1 MCLNEPSLLFMYET
15 HFKINLIL
23 CYCEE
28 QKSMNYIFVI
38 KIDTYVKL
46 QWSSVFSFSFQS
58 FHNCNKHF

>member
-1 MCLNEPSLLFMYET
+1 MYLNEPSLLFMYET

-46 QWSSVFSFSFQS
+46 QWSSVFSFSF
-58 FHNCNKHF
+58 